1 MFGALEAEGAREE
14 PNSKSGQET
23 HPTGNIDEK
32 FKNLSDCFLG
42 TELRAPRRVIA
53 NPEGA
58 PLLKPRLLALSAADR
73 ACLTHGA

>member
-1 MFGALEAEGAREE
+1 VSGRERSLI
-14 PNSKSGQET
+14 PNRVKKHIPQS
-23 HPTGNIDEK
+23 NIDEK
-32 FKNLSDCFLG
+32 LKNLSDCFLG

-58 PLLKPRLLALSAADR
+58 PMHKPRLLALSAADR